1 MTEEDVS
8 KLSYEQALHELEKV
22 VATLEAGEAPLDKSI
37 ELYTLGSILKDH
49 CQKKLNS
56 AEEKISVLVK
66 KDDNSPVEIKPFPN
80 A

>member
-8 KLSYEQALHELEKV
+8 KLSYEQALSELEKV
-22 VATLEAGEAPLDKSI
+22 VATLESGSVALDKSI

-56 AEEKISVLVK
+56 AEEKISILVK
-66 KDDNSPVEIKPFPN
+66 NPGENSVEIKNYPAN
-80 A
+80 